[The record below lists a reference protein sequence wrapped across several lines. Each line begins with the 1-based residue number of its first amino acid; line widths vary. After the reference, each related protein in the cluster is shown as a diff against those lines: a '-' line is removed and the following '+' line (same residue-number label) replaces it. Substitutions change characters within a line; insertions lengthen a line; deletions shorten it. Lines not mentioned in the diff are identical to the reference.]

1 MDIVN
6 IGSVQLNDR
15 ISGELSYIVVR
26 VVDNSIGIGMSQ
38 ESSGEAEV
46 FFDTEKC
53 ELLIK
58 WLSTALAT
66 ARSTSAG

>member
-6 IGSVQLNDR
+6 IGSVQFKDR
-15 ISGELSYIVVR
+15 MSGELSYIVVR
-26 VVDNSIGIGMSQ
+26 VVDNSIGIGISE
-38 ESSGEAEV
+38 ESSGDAEV

-53 ELLIK
+53 ELIIE

-66 ARSTSAG
+66 ARTISAR